1 MKVSIIIPT
10 YNNLELL
17 RNALSYIQA
26 QTYRDYEIIVVDD
39 STNNDISNYLLN
51 CRDVRYYHNIPSL
64 GAVRN
69 WNYGLSLANG
79 EYVILHHHDEF
90 IEDLDHLRVIVNILD
105 KYDVVISNIKICID
119 KKEQKLPVP
128 LIVKK
133 FFLKMPSMLLFNN
146 VIGPC
151 ACVAFKKKYYVY
163 LDQELTWKVDSEWY
177 YRLLRNKRVFYLR
190 NYYICSKH
198 GHKLQIT
205 QNINIKEHF
214 SSDILYL
221 KNKYKSNKHII
232 FLLNLSTFF
241 NKIRNK

>member
-90 IEDLDHLRVIVNILD
+90 FESCNHLSKIAEMLVNNDVIV
-105 KYDVVISNIKICID
+105 SNIRVYLD
-119 KKEQKLPVP
+119 NKEHKLPV
-128 LIVKK
+128 IDYIKK
-133 FFLKMPSMLLFNN
+133 IFLKHPSLLLFNN

-151 ACVAFKKKYYVY
+151 ACVAMRKSVCEN
-163 LDQELTWKVDSEWY
+163 LDPNLVWKVDSEWY
-177 YRLLRNKRVFYLR
+177 YRILNNKRVAFLKDDYV
-190 NYYICSKH
+190 CSSH
-198 GHKLQIT
+198 GHKGQIT
-205 QNINIKEHF
+205 GSINIPKHF
-214 SSDILYL
+214 ESDVTYL
-221 KNKYKSNKHII
+221 KKKYSKNMLCL
-232 FLLNLSTFF
+232 FWLNLSSVFWG
-241 NKIRNK
+241 RGR